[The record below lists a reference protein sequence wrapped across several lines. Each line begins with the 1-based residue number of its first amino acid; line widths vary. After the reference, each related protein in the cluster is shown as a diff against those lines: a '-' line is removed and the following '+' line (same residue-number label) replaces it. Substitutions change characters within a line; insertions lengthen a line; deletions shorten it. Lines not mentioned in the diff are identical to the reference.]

1 MALTVSD
8 VITEDFVRDTVEE
21 FVEEDLVYRQ
31 VYDQISATGINSN
44 AYQFNVAQDDMGQV
58 SVVPEGAEIPRSQS
72 TVKEVVVN
80 FDKYAAEAS
89 ITMEAQEDG
98 MIDMKAREIE
108 DLARAMDERLND
120 EAYNELNNNYRT
132 TVGDSNDQ
140 LSFADIRDGVI
151 GVRENNYSPDTIILD
166 LNGYGDL
173 LTDSNFNR
181 ATQEGD
187 QVVNTGEIGEIAGM
201 NVIVDNVHQIGD
213 DNGGGAGNGAFIVDS
228 TKFGY
233 ELTRTPVETNQYT
246 DPERQ
251 ADMMQIYT
259 RRAWKSIFSDAAVRV
274 DG

>member
-31 VYDQISATGINSN
+31 VYDQISATGISSN
-44 AYQFNVAQDDMGQV
+44 AYQFNVAQDDMGRVQ
-58 SVVPEGAEIPRSQS
+58 VVPEGAEIPRTQS

-80 FDKYAAEAS
+80 FDKYAAEVS

-120 EAYNELNNNYRT
+120 EAFTELDNNYKT

-140 LSFADIRDGVI
+140 LSFADIRDGVVELRS
-151 GVRENNYSPDTIILD
+151 GNYNPDTIILD
-166 LNGYGDL
+166 LDGYGDL

-187 QVVNTGEIGEIAGM
+187 EVVNTGEIGEIAGM
-201 NVIVDNVHQIGD
+201 NVIVDNTHDIGD
-213 DNGGGAGNGAFIVDS
+213 DNGGGAGDGAFIVDS
-228 TKFGY
+228 NKFGY
-233 ELTRTPVETNQYT
+233 ELTRTPISTNQYN

-259 RRAWKSIFSDAAVRV
+259 RKAWKHIFSDAAVRV